1 MKKMPVVPGE
11 ELIKGLRKHAFWMET
26 GPNERLLAFKE
37 KETCCRECETV
48 EYAYLDDIFAK
59 DQ

>member
-37 KETCCRECETV
+37 KEECCRECETV
-48 EYAYLDDIFAK
+48 EYAYLDVACI
-59 DQ
+59 